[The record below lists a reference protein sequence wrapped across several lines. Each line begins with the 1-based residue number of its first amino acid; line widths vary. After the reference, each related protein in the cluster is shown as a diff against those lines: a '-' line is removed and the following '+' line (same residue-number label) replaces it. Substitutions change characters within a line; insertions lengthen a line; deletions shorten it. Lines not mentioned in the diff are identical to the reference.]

1 MIKDIVIG
9 VSENYLEHL
18 LVMLE
23 SILSNNSNLD
33 LHFYIFENDF
43 ADSSKNLLLEKF
55 KKYGKKIEFVHI
67 TEEDSK
73 GFPLTQYF
81 KISTYFRLFSIKKLP
96 EGIKSFLYL
105 DVDLIID
112 GSIEELLNFDIE
124 DKSIAAVRD
133 CSVNGY
139 QARLEIEEGYPYFN
153 AGVLIVNLEK
163 MRRKNIYDEMIKYIK
178 DKSNALLWLDQDVLN
193 KFFYNDFIELPSVWN
208 YHRFFVLNRGNNIK
222 KIEMDNPVIIHYTGP
237 IKPWDKNDS
246 SVLKKKYDYYH
257 EKLDFETNKKATNK
271 RISLKEFVPIKFLK
285 RVYHFLVKNK
295 VFIYFLKVL
304 NNFKAFRYL
313 KYKLNEKIHFIPHQ
327 VIHSYSGVETS
338 IDFIKIETNII
349 HGIDNILQLPSIIKI
364 NGWFLVPSRNITEF
378 EKFICVIDSSGE
390 VKKVF
395 STTVLERE
403 DINRNFSDEFDY
415 SSSGFITIID
425 KEKIQ
430 EKDFSIGLL
439 LIDKVTKETY
449 FKTTETKISI

>member
-1 MIKDIVIG
+1 M
-9 VSENYLEHL
+9 
-18 LVMLE
+18 
-23 SILSNNSNLD
+23 
-33 LHFYIFENDF
+33 
-43 ADSSKNLLLEKF
+43 
-55 KKYGKKIEFVHI
+55 
-67 TEEDSK
+67 T
-73 GFPLTQYF
+73 
-81 KISTYFRLFSIKKLP
+81 
-96 EGIKSFLYL
+96 
-105 DVDLIID
+105 
-112 GSIEELLNFDIE
+112 
-124 DKSIAAVRD
+124 
-133 CSVNGY
+133 
-139 QARLEIEEGYPYFN
+139 
-153 AGVLIVNLEK
+153 
-163 MRRKNIYDEMIKYIK
+163 
-178 DKSNALLWLDQDVLN
+178 
-193 KFFYNDFIELPSVWN
+193 
-208 YHRFFVLNRGNNIK
+208 
-222 KIEMDNPVIIHYTGP
+222 
-237 IKPWDKNDS
+237 
-246 SVLKKKYDYYH
+246 
-257 EKLDFETNKKATNK
+257 TNNK
-271 RISLKEFVPIKFLK
+271 RISLKEFVAIKFLK

-403 DINRNFSDEFDY
+403 DINRYFSDEFDY

-430 EKDFSIGLL
+430 EKDF
-439 LIDKVTKETY
+439 
-449 FKTTETKISI
+449 

>member
-1 MIKDIVIG
+1 M
-9 VSENYLEHL
+9 S
-18 LVMLE
+18 
-23 SILSNNSNLD
+23 
-33 LHFYIFENDF
+33 
-43 ADSSKNLLLEKF
+43 
-55 KKYGKKIEFVHI
+55 
-67 TEEDSK
+67 
-73 GFPLTQYF
+73 
-81 KISTYFRLFSIKKLP
+81 
-96 EGIKSFLYL
+96 
-105 DVDLIID
+105 
-112 GSIEELLNFDIE
+112 
-124 DKSIAAVRD
+124 
-133 CSVNGY
+133 
-139 QARLEIEEGYPYFN
+139 
-153 AGVLIVNLEK
+153 VNLEK
-163 MRRKNIYDEMIKYIK
+163 MRRENIYDEMIKYIK

-378 EKFICVIDSSGE
+378 EKF
-390 VKKVF
+390 
-395 STTVLERE
+395 
-403 DINRNFSDEFDY
+403 NRYFSDEFDY